1 MYFDDMKEC
10 FFDVVSAKENGMDE
24 IFELSE
30 QCRLQLYELLDEDG
44 ILILEKFILCL
55 DLLIRDVILF
65 IQILLI
71 KNENIIDDW
80 RLLVIKMTRLTAK
93 GGYRV
98 IFYITTFFYSAAAS
112 EISPMMW
119 VWETIHCCI
128 LMVSQN
134 P

>member
-1 MYFDDMKEC
+1 
-10 FFDVVSAKENGMDE
+10 MDE

-55 DLLIRDVILF
+55 DLLDKRYDFVYPNSF
-65 IQILLI
+65 E
-71 KNENIIDDW
+71 KNENIFDDW

>member
-55 DLLIRDVILF
+55 DLLDKRCDFVYPNSF
-65 IQILLI
+65 D
-71 KNENIIDDW
+71 K
-80 RLLVIKMTRLTAK
+80 K
-93 GGYRV
+93 
-98 IFYITTFFYSAAAS
+98 
-112 EISPMMW
+112 
-119 VWETIHCCI
+119 
-128 LMVSQN
+128 
-134 P
+134 